1 MLRAEKKVYSW
12 FPDFLHHV
20 ICDVRRVCFGVSH
33 NEELSRWFESQ
44 WPPDL
49 QCRHTNTPDPAH
61 CTAQVYTYTYTHTRT
76 QKLLIW
82 LVKIK
87 RLRLFVLHKYYER
100 SYCGSEVLLIF
111 LHHDYKKTKSAPEA
125 AVLSAVRDL
134 ISLFGNSDASQQLTS
149 AQCLWLQLVLWTT
162 TGNIVINKQPQQ
174 GQRSAFSSA
183 VCPTVTGT
191 TCKTGKMLK
200 TQKKALS
207 GFAWT
212 LITVHLKNNLRWKSA
227 TAWFW

>member
-1 MLRAEKKVYSW
+1 MWSVMSDVCVLVFLTMRSW
-12 FPDFLHHV
+12 AAGSSPSDLLTFSVDTPTLLTPPTALH
-20 ICDVRRVCFGVSH
+20 RS
-33 NEELSRWFESQ
+33 
-44 WPPDL
+44 
-49 QCRHTNTPDPAH
+49 
-61 CTAQVYTYTYTHTRT
+61 THTHT

-87 RLRLFVLHKYYER
+87 RLRLFVLHKLNFLNIIHER

-111 LHHDYKKTKSAPEA
+111 LHHDYKKPNPAPEA

-162 TGNIVINKQPQQ
+162 TGNIVINKQQQ
-174 GQRSAFSSA
+174 EGQRSAFSSA

>member
-1 MLRAEKKVYSW
+1 MWSVMSDVCVLVFLTMRSW
-12 FPDFLHHV
+12 AAGSSPSDLLTFSVDTPTLLTPPTALH
-20 ICDVRRVCFGVSH
+20 RS
-33 NEELSRWFESQ
+33 
-44 WPPDL
+44 
-49 QCRHTNTPDPAH
+49 
-61 CTAQVYTYTYTHTRT
+61 THTRAHTQTCTHT

-87 RLRLFVLHKYYER
+87 RLRLFVLHK
-100 SYCGSEVLLIF
+100 LNF
-111 LHHDYKKTKSAPEA
+111 LNIMSVHIVAQRCCWYFFITIIKKPNPAPEA

-162 TGNIVINKQPQQ
+162 TGNIVINKQQQ
-174 GQRSAFSSA
+174 EGQRSAFSSA

-200 TQKKALS
+200 T
-207 GFAWT
+207 GFKWIC
-212 LITVHLKNNLRWKSA
+212 LNFDYSSPEK
-227 TAWFW
+227 